1 MKDISYGRRIRVKGN
16 VNWLCRMM
24 SLRSISSVVLFPI
37 YPWLLV
43 LVVVLQPMN
52 LWLFYLQN
60 NNSLLLFHATIYNS
74 FLAIATSQVAFPSG
88 SLRCLNRLGTW
99 CQKIFMSLLGMTTV
113 KGWGDCPTMG
123 DRGSVNRIHNIL
135 VQVVEVV
142 NTYSLI
148 ISIQDFVM
156 MGELSST
163 SKRRS

>member
-1 MKDISYGRRIRVKGN
+1 
-16 VNWLCRMM
+16 
-24 SLRSISSVVLFPI
+24 
-37 YPWLLV
+37 
-43 LVVVLQPMN
+43 
-52 LWLFYLQN
+52 
-60 NNSLLLFHATIYNS
+60 
-74 FLAIATSQVAFPSG
+74 
-88 SLRCLNRLGTW
+88 
-99 CQKIFMSLLGMTTV
+99 
-113 KGWGDCPTMG
+113 MG